1 MQDVGGVSCLIG
13 INGSLNDGYAFHRN
27 LRRRAQRC
35 LVRPGRDRLAQQ
47 PTPAPQPTYK
57 FEKCY
62 GIVKSGK
69 NDCATVT
76 SSCAGTAKRDN
87 QPDAWVYVPSGTCD
101 KIVGGSATP
110 KQS

>member
-1 MQDVGGVSCLIG
+1 MDTLPPQPS
-13 INGSLNDGYAFHRN
+13 
-27 LRRRAQRC
+27 
-35 LVRPGRDRLAQQ
+35 PPRLARRCPVAATAVAHQ

-62 GIVKSGK
+62 GFVKSG
-69 NDCATVT
+69 
-76 SSCAGTAKRDN
+76 S
-87 QPDAWVYVPSGTCD
+87 CD

>member
-1 MQDVGGVSCLIG
+1 MEKPMAVTLAAALAAAVAGAVAS
-13 INGSLNDGYAFHRN
+13 AA
-27 LRRRAQRC
+27 AQS
-35 LVRPGRDRLAQQ
+35 AS

-62 GIVKSGK
+62 GIVKSAK

-76 SSCAGTAKRDN
+76 SSCAGTANRDN
-87 QPDAWVYVPSGTCD
+87 QPDSLVYVPAGTFD
-101 KIVGGSATP
+101 KIVGVITTP

>member
-1 MQDVGGVSCLIG
+1 MDTRSAATLAAALGAALSGLAATAV
-13 INGSLNDGYAFHRN
+13 
-27 LRRRAQRC
+27 
-35 LVRPGRDRLAQQ
+35 AQQ

-69 NDCATVT
+69 NDCATI
-76 SSCAGTAKRDN
+76 TARALARR
-87 QPDAWVYVPSGTCD
+87 QPDAWVYVPTGTCD